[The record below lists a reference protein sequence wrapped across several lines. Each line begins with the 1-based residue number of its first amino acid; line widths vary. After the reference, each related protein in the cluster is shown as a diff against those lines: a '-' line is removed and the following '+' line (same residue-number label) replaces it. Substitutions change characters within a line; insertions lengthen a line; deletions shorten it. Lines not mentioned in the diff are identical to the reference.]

1 VAEDT
6 TSGILKK
13 TLNQI
18 VPEQSD
24 FLTKTI
30 DMSLPDPGPNTVNM
44 KTSTELICSIDSL
57 KLPKIA

>member
-1 VAEDT
+1 MPLFNRNVVEDT
-6 TSGILKK
+6 PCGILKQPF
-13 TLNQI
+13 NHI

-44 KTSTELICSIDSL
+44 KTSTELIV
-57 KLPKIA
+57 A

>member
-1 VAEDT
+1 MPVFNRKVYHIWYTE
-6 TSGILKK
+6 K
-13 TLNQI
+13 TLNRI

-44 KTSTELICSIDSL
+44 KTSTELIV
-57 KLPKIA
+57 A